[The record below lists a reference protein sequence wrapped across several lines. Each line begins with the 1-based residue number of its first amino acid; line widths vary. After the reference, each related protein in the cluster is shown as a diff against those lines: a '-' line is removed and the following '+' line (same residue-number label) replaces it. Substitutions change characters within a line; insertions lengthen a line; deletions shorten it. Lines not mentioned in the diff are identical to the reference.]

1 MSFALLIA
9 IMLGT
14 IVAVALLAWAATAIA
29 LLIIRGGAAI
39 ARALCQRGGHY
50 GR

>member
-1 MSFALLIA
+1 VSFALLIV
-9 IMLGT
+9 ILLGT
-14 IVAVALLAWAATAIA
+14 IVAVALLAWVATAIA
-29 LLIIRGGAAI
+29 VLIVRAGAAI